1 MSGESK
7 KNGLTSKDII
17 ELVINAVI
25 ALAALITAIKSQGNP
40 RVGGAKALTTLGF
53 QHIIIQS
60 AMNRV
65 KQMTILTVVL
75 LILAV
80 AMGFSTGWK
89 ITVITAAVVD
99 LVMIVRRVWESH
111 DK

>member
-1 MSGESK
+1 MLLLSQSLIGPTKRK
-7 KNGLTSKDII
+7 KVRIVDFG
-17 ELVINAVI
+17 
-25 ALAALITAIKSQGNP
+25 
-40 RVGGAKALTTLGF
+40 R
-53 QHIIIQS
+53 